1 MTSDIL
7 YSFTTLNCNI
17 LDFNM
22 YVSCTYF
29 SYHFTRYYQR
39 SFSCAVI
46 VKCGCFMKIQSTD
59 LVRVFFIFLKYVNK
73 VKRRTA
79 NMALNVSRW
88 MEFITM
94 MTRIWTA
101 VTVSILGSEMQS
113 CRRDSYIYR
122 KELCLKVFHSTRE
135 TAWARFPV
143 MTCTWPNVT
152 LRMVT
157 HHWT

>member
-1 MTSDIL
+1 
-7 YSFTTLNCNI
+7 
-17 LDFNM
+17 
-22 YVSCTYF
+22 
-29 SYHFTRYYQR
+29 
-39 SFSCAVI
+39 
-46 VKCGCFMKIQSTD
+46 MKIQSTD

-94 MTRIWTA
+94 LTRIWTA

-135 TAWARFPV
+135 TA
-143 MTCTWPNVT
+143 
-152 LRMVT
+152 
-157 HHWT
+157 